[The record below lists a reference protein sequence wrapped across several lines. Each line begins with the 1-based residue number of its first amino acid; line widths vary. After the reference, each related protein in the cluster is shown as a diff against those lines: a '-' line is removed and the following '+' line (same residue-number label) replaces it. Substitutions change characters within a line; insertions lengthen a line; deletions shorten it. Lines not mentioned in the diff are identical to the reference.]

1 MLLILQMRK
10 QKTLKVIWVVR
21 SGPGDQGLV
30 RPRGLC
36 PFSHDK
42 LDTHRLVTFQTSCL
56 CFWVANH
63 ILSWVTEVMGE
74 VVSGILIEQTS
85 MNTIKAPCEVTLEDS
100 YFDFCLSDLDL
111 PPSRYTNFQLS
122 DKTQR
127 RRRNKT
133 EFVLLPRCPTPHPTP
148 DTEAGLQLPRCPGRH
163 RSVIG

>member
-21 SGPGDQGLV
+21 SGPGDQDLI

-42 LDTHRLVTFQTSCL
+42 LDTHRLVTFQTSRL

-100 YFDFCLSDLDL
+100 YFDFCLFNLDL
-111 PPSRYTNFQLS
+111 PPSR
-122 DKTQR
+122 
-127 RRRNKT
+127 
-133 EFVLLPRCPTPHPTP
+133 H
-148 DTEAGLQLPRCPGRH
+148 
-163 RSVIG
+163 